1 MIKTS
6 YFAKIKQ
13 LNIPVDDCVAIT
25 LGAAF
30 WKGEKETNLAPTKEL
45 LNWWKSLSK
54 EEQLSKEFQSKYKKE
69 YVKTVLN
76 KLNPKEIY
84 KKYNNKIFLCFEKTG
99 DFCHR
104 HIVSSWLKYHGFE
117 CEEL

>member
-6 YFAKIKQ
+6 YFANVKK
-13 LNIPVDDCVAIT
+13 LNIPVEKCVAIT

-30 WKGEKETNLAPTKEL
+30 WKGEKANELVPTKEL

-54 EEQLSKEFQSKYKKE
+54 EEQLSKEYQLKYKKE
-69 YVKTVLN
+69 YVRTVLN

-84 KKYNNKIFLCFEKTG
+84 EKYNNKIFLCFEKTG